1 MSTERPPWEETWR
14 IGDDKNDIFTGDEF
28 DPNMEIVC
36 YGAPIPRNYLIAAA
50 PDLYRALEQFIS
62 AGQMYNE
69 PDDWSPSSVDFD
81 VCLRDAR
88 AALAKAR
95 GSKP

>member
-1 MSTERPPWEETWR
+1 MTAERPPWEETWR
-14 IGDDKNDIFTGDEF
+14 IGDDKNDIFTGEEH

-50 PDLYRALEQFIS
+50 PDLYRALADLCE
-62 AGQMYNE
+62 YHTT
-69 PDDWSPSSVDFD
+69 PDRVWMPGALDA
-81 VCLRDAR
+81 AR

-95 GSKP
+95 GTR